1 MYYACSAL
9 ANREVP
15 ILSSTQASYRLTQSE
30 CILLTDLK
38 HLDYFVMHVHTK
50 KVHSLFFVK

>member
-1 MYYACSAL
+1 MHVVHWLTDS
-9 ANREVP
+9 

-50 KVHSLFFVK
+50 KVHTSLFFVK